1 MADIKNFTI
10 QVSMNE
16 RWVDD
21 FCSFLKY
28 MEHCGRIG
36 HSSLVSFFADGDG
49 DFRPEFQF
57 DICYNTKEG
66 IPGNKLASLPEFMWD
81 AG

>member
-1 MADIKNFTI
+1 MTEKTFNIKVT
-10 QVSMNE
+10 MDE

-28 MEHCGRIG
+28 MGHCGKIG

-57 DICYNTKEG
+57 DISHNTKEG
-66 IPGNKLASLPEFMWD
+66 IPENKLASLPEFMWD